1 VALVALGALGLGNA
15 LLDVNGFTLLHR
27 LLPDHV
33 AGRAFGAFWSGTD
46 GALALGAVLA
56 PVLIAGLG
64 LSWAM
69 VATGALLALAPV
81 LLWPWLRRVDAH
93 AGAHPDDVALL
104 RGVPLFAP
112 MSGVDLERLARRL
125 RRVDVPAG
133 QVVVRQGEPG
143 ELYHVIA
150 TGRFAVDL
158 NGAVLRELGP
168 GQAFGEIA
176 LIDAVPRT
184 ATVTALE
191 PSRLLSMDGE
201 SFVAAVTGHRGAER
215 VAREV
220 IDAMLPSVSG
230 APPPRAAPE
239 TP

>member
-1 VALVALGALGLGNA
+1 
-15 LLDVNGFTLLHR
+15 
-27 LLPDHV
+27 
-33 AGRAFGAFWSGTD
+33 
-46 GALALGAVLA
+46 
-56 PVLIAGLG
+56 
-64 LSWAM
+64 
-69 VATGALLALAPV
+69 
-81 LLWPWLRRVDAH
+81 
-93 AGAHPDDVALL
+93 
-104 RGVPLFAP
+104 
-112 MSGVDLERLARRL
+112 VDL
-125 RRVDVPAG
+125 
-133 QVVVRQGEPG
+133 
-143 ELYHVIA
+143 H
-150 TGRFAVDL
+150 
-158 NGAVLRELGP
+158 GAVLRELGP

-230 APPPRAAPE
+230 APPPRPAPE